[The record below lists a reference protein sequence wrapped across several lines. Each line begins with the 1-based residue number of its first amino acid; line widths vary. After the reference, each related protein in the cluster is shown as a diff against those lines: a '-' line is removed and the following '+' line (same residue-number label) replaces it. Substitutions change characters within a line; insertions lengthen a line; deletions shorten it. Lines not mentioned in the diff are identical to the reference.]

1 MKLTN
6 KQKKI
11 RKLEKELNSLKNKLD
26 GSNLIWF
33 NSLSKERQFDFLI
46 EWKREKWNKRGIQ
59 KTREIKKYNHY
70 TRKLKVF
77 KIYPVSLK
85 HFIKDCRSTIKYK
98 PSVSKYRDTFIE
110 SLLG

>member
-1 MKLTN
+1 MKLTE

-33 NSLSKERQFDFLI
+33 NSLTKERQFDFLI
-46 EWKREKWNKRGIQ
+46 EWKREKWNKRNIQ
-59 KTREIKKYNHY
+59 KPKEIKKYIHY
-70 TRKLKVF
+70 NRTLKVIS
-77 KIYPVSLK
+77 IYPSSLK
-85 HFIKDCRSTIKYK
+85 HFIKDCRFKMKYK
-98 PSVSKYRDTFIE
+98 PSISKYRDTFIE

>member
-26 GSNLIWF
+26 SSNLIWF

-46 EWKREKWNKRGIQ
+46 EWKKEKWNKRNI
-59 KTREIKKYNHY
+59 KKPEEIKKYNHY
-70 TRKLKVF
+70 TRKLKVI
-77 KIYPVSLK
+77 KIYPASLK
-85 HFIKDCRSTIKYK
+85 HFIKECRFKMKYK
-98 PSVSKYRDTFIE
+98 PSISKYRETFID